1 MAGRAGSALR
11 FARDAVGFAG
21 RDGAVAAL
29 ISVMTSVAE
38 GAALALVAPLLALLA
53 GEVVASPTLAR
64 LFATLG
70 ATTPF
75 AQLVLLLA
83 LIGGLWVARGL
94 LAWHRDTRLA
104 LLTMAFAEQQRRL
117 VVTRLAQAL
126 WGQVAS
132 MQHARIVQALG
143 GDVTR
148 IAQATH
154 MLIQIVV
161 ASVMLVA
168 FAIVALLLAPLLAT
182 IALGLIALVGAA
194 LALLLRRTQD
204 IGALAVR
211 ANLELTE
218 ASTRFLGGLRV
229 AASQNLQPSFVQRF
243 EAGLSALRAQ
253 QVQYTY
259 QQNSARLMI
268 SGAAL
273 AVGAIIALVGR
284 GWLATP
290 LPQLGALML
299 VLSRLG
305 GPVSQIQQSLQQLLF
320 ALPAYAQLV
329 EVAEELVPVSP
340 ATGPLPEIPE
350 RATVVLDA
358 VYFAHPAR
366 SGVSA
371 QPPVLAGASLTLDP
385 GEMVGLTGASGA
397 GKSTL
402 ADVLVGLLTPQ
413 AGVVRVGKRTIAGD
427 AAAAW
432 RERIAYAAQDPY
444 LFHASV
450 RENLLWGARTAD
462 EASLWA
468 ALEKAAAADLVRA
481 LPQGLETIVGERGA
495 LLSGGERQ
503 RLALARALLRS
514 GQLLILD
521 EATSA
526 VDIATEAR
534 IFTALRVQAIRPA
547 MLVIAHRA
555 ETLAYCDRVVAL
567 KAGTIVQ
574 A

>member
-1 MAGRAGSALR
+1 MAGRAGPALR
-11 FARDAVGFAG
+11 FARDVLGFAG

-38 GAALALVAPLLALLA
+38 GVALALVAPLLALLA
-53 GEVVASPTLAR
+53 GEVAMSAPLAR
-64 LFATLG
+64 LFAAAGT
-70 ATTPF
+70 ATPF
-75 AQLVLLLA
+75 SQLALLLA
-83 LIGGLWVARGL
+83 LIAVLWILRGL

-104 LLTMAFAEQQRRL
+104 TLMMAFAEQQRRL
-117 VVTRLAQAL
+117 VVTRLAQAP

-132 MQHARIVQALG
+132 MQHARIVQALS

-148 IAQATH
+148 VAQATQ
-154 MLIQIVV
+154 MLIQIAV
-161 ASVMLVA
+161 ASVMLAA
-168 FAIVALLLAPLLAT
+168 FAVVALLLAPLLAA
-182 IALGLIALVGAA
+182 IALGLIALTGAG

-218 ASTRFLGGLRV
+218 ASTRFLGGLRI
-229 AASQNLQPSFVQRF
+229 AASQNLQPSFVERF
-243 EAGLSALRAQ
+243 EAGLAALRTQ
-253 QVQYTY
+253 HLQYIH
-259 QQNSARLMI
+259 QQNSARLVI

-305 GPVSQIQQSLQQLLF
+305 APVAQIQQSLQQLFF

-329 EVAEELVPVSP
+329 TLADELVPRP
-340 ATGPLPEIPE
+340 TATGPLPAIP
-350 RATVVLDA
+350 RQAAVALDA
-358 VYFAHPAR
+358 VHFAHPAR
-366 SGVSA
+366 AGGSVP
-371 QPPVLAGASLTLDP
+371 PPVLAGASLTIAP
-385 GEMVGLTGASGA
+385 GEMVGLTGPSGA

-413 AGVVRVGKRTIAGD
+413 AGRVRVGDVALAGD

-432 RERIAYAAQDPY
+432 RERIAYAAQDSY

-450 RENLLWGARTAD
+450 RDNVMWGARDAD
-462 EASLWA
+462 ETALWA
-468 ALEKAAAADLVRA
+468 ALETAAAADLVRA
-481 LPQGLETIVGERGA
+481 LPQALETIVGERGT

-526 VDIATEAR
+526 VDLATEAR
-534 IFTALRVQAIRPA
+534 IFSALRASATRPA
-547 MLVIAHRA
+547 ILVIAHRA
-555 ETLAYCDRVVAL
+555 ETLAFCDRVVTL
-567 KAGTIVQ
+567 KAGRIVS